1 MFRVLGI
8 YNFAADAKRCFVQ
21 KIFLDKTSDCTLGYL
36 NIWLNYFKAIHA
48 VIFQK
53 MQFLFSDKKNGSR
66 ICYEKIN
73 KSVVMYAALKLFS
86 KVKPIRIAHPNLLEN
101 C

>member
-1 MFRVLGI
+1 MHFP
-8 YNFAADAKRCFVQ
+8 AADAKKCFFQ

-53 MQFLFSDKKNGSR
+53 MQFSFGDKKYGNR

-73 KSVVMYAALKLFS
+73 KYVVKYAA
-86 KVKPIRIAHPNLLEN
+86 VK
-101 C
+101 